1 MAAKLDPAELKKG
14 KSQSYKDCPM
24 SFYAYWP
31 LRVGLKT
38 TIQMWILSDGTL
50 LIIKPMNK
58 LIFDSSLEFM
68 KKLIIS
74 ILDDPF
80 KMVRYLGA

>member
-1 MAAKLDPAELKKG
+1 M
-14 KSQSYKDCPM
+14 
-24 SFYAYWP
+24 
-31 LRVGLKT
+31 
-38 TIQMWILSDGTL
+38 IQMWILSDGTL
-50 LIIKPMNK
+50 LIIKPMNG